1 MQRKHSGGW
10 ILNMVSDKYEVILS
24 AKAYDDLDKIY
35 EDVLSVSKDI
45 DTAEKYLSSIKERIL
60 GLEDNPHNHPIRK
73 YGRYADKGYR
83 QTDVKKYTIVFKIN
97 EESLEVLVITI
108 CLTSSNV

>member
-1 MQRKHSGGW
+1 
-10 ILNMVSDKYEVILS
+10 MVSDKYEVILS

-73 YGRYADKGYR
+73 YGSIGYY
-83 QTDVKKYTIVFKIN
+83 DLSYII
-97 EESLEVLVITI
+97 E
-108 CLTSSNV
+108 CLTITSCGYKLQLFLWTYMFILRAPSPHKMERYSI

>member
-45 DTAEKYLSSIKERIL
+45 DTAEKYLL
-60 GLEDNPHNHPIRK
+60 AL
-73 YGRYADKGYR
+73 
-83 QTDVKKYTIVFKIN
+83 
-97 EESLEVLVITI
+97 
-108 CLTSSNV
+108 